1 MQEERERKEI
11 YVVVVVV
18 VVVICYIALEAV
30 KAFMVK
36 VFMEVVNTTA
46 VMALVTTGQVISTSC

>member
-11 YVVVVVV
+11 YVVVVV

-36 VFMEVVNTTA
+36 VFMEVVNATA